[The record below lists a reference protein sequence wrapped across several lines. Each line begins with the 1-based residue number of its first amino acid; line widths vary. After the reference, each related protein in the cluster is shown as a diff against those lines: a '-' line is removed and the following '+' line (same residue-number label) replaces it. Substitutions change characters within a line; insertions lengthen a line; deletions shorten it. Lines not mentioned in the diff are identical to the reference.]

1 MIFIYATF
9 QSVYIKSAHNSI
21 NCIYIFVSFLA
32 TFFLVVQ
39 ENLLHLTKTK
49 VFKRKL
55 MMTPVQVK
63 RMKMS
68 KSKIHRKSNNYNKK

>member
-9 QSVYIKSAHNSI
+9 QSVNIKSVNNSI
-21 NCIYIFVSFLA
+21 NWIYISVSLLA

-49 VFKRKL
+49 MFKKKL

-68 KSKIHRKSNNYNKK
+68 KSKIHL